1 MKKQYQT
8 IDIGGTAEI
17 TEKKSR
23 FIANIFPVEKEE
35 EALEI
40 LEQMRKK
47 YWDARHNCW
56 AYVVGIDQVA
66 ARCSD
71 DGEPAQTAGK
81 PILDVIQ
88 GQELHNVLI
97 VVTRYFGGVLLGTGG
112 LVRAY
117 SKASQE
123 GLLHSKIITRKL
135 GIKLTIHTD
144 YNGIGK
150 IQYLLGKREMKPLDT
165 LYTDTVQ
172 VKVVVPEEEK
182 GSLEAE
188 ITESTAGKAA
198 IEEAGKC
205 WFAEIDGTVKIKE
218 NVEPCM

>member
-8 IDIGGTAEI
+8 IDTGGSAEI

-23 FIANIFPVEKEE
+23 FIANVFPVEEEE
-35 EALEI
+35 EALAI

-56 AYVVGIDQVA
+56 AYVVGVEQVT

-81 PILDVIQ
+81 PILDVIT
-88 GQELHNVLI
+88 GLGLHNVLV

-123 GLLHSKIITRKL
+123 GLAHSRIITRKL

-150 IQYLLGKREMKPLDT
+150 IQYLLGKREIKPLDT
-165 LYTDTVQ
+165 LYTDAVQ
-172 VKVVVPEEEK
+172 LKVVVPESEK
-182 GSLEAE
+182 GALEAE
-188 ITESTAGKAA
+188 ITESTAGKAV
-198 IEEAGKC
+198 IEKEGRC
-205 WFAEIDGTVKIKE
+205 WFAEVDGSIKIKK
-218 NVEPCM
+218 NVDP